1 MRVLL
6 LGGTAEARELAAKLD
21 EDEVIVSLAGALSAP
36 GPVVGEVRFGGFGGA
51 DGLADYLRAH
61 QIEAV
66 IDATHPFAARISGNA
81 AVACAAM
88 RVPLVRLERPSWATR
103 DDASGWHWV
112 DDLAAAQVCAEE
124 LGTRIL
130 LAVGRQSLAAFDGW
144 RPGLVV
150 ARAIEPPAFTL
161 PDGWLLVRGRG
172 PFAFADELALLRG
185 HRIEVLVAKD
195 SGGPTRAKLD
205 AAAELGLS
213 VVMVHRPAAPDGVAA
228 VASVAEA
235 QRWLVQTRRNR

>member
-6 LGGTAEARELAAKLD
+6 LGGTAEARELAARLD

-36 GPVVGEVRFGGFGGA
+36 GPVAGEVRFGGFGGA

-61 QIEAV
+61 RIDAV
-66 IDATHPFAARISGNA
+66 IDATHPFASRISGNA
-81 AVACAAM
+81 ALSCA
-88 RVPLVRLERPSWATR
+88 RTSIPLLRLERPSWAER

-112 DDLAAAQVCAEE
+112 DDLAAARVRAEE
-124 LGTRIL
+124 LGSRIL
-130 LAVGRQSLAAFDGW
+130 LAVGRQSLTAFDDW

-172 PFAFADELALLRG
+172 PFPLADELTLLRE
-185 HRIEVLVAKD
+185 HRIDVLVAKD
-195 SGGPTRAKLD
+195 SGGPTAAKLD
-205 AAAELGLS
+205 AAAELGVA
-213 VVMVHRPAAPDGVAA
+213 VVMVRRPPAPDAVAA
-228 VASVAEA
+228 VTSVVEA
-235 QRWLVQTRRNR
+235 QQWLAQTRRSR